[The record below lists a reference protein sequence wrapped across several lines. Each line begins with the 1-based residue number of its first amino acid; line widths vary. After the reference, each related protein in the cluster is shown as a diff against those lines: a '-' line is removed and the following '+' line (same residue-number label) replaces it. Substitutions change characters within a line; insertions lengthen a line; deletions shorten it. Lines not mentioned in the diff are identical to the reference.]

1 VPLSIY
7 HEGME
12 CDEYMKV
19 ASTGHNTEN
28 PASKTH
34 SEDLIG
40 LPEKSFTR
48 VDQSG
53 CTRDNSTPI
62 CHTEVSRSES
72 SHSVFTN

>member
-1 VPLSIY
+1 MPPSIY

-12 CDEYMKV
+12 RDEHMKV

-48 VDQSG
+48 VD
-53 CTRDNSTPI
+53 
-62 CHTEVSRSES
+62 
-72 SHSVFTN
+72 